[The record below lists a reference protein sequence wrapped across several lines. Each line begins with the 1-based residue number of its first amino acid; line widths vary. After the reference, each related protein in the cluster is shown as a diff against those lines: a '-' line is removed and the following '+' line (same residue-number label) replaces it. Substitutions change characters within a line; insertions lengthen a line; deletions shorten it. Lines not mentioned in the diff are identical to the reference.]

1 VQRRNHGL
9 TRPAAIHP
17 HPITEFE
24 LDGPVL
30 RLTHTTVH
38 GRRFEATAPR
48 DLDRMGLASACAMGL
63 HLAHDEAVALADE
76 VLRRLGRVPAT
87 AP

>member
-1 VQRRNHGL
+1 VQRRNLGL
-9 TRPAAIHP
+9 TRPTAIHP
-17 HPITEFE
+17 HPTTEFE

-30 RLTHTTVH
+30 RLTHTTVY

-48 DLDRMGLASACAMGL
+48 DVDRLGLASTCAMGL
-63 HLAHDEAVALADE
+63 HLDHEEAIALADE